1 MRIKVAAHAITP
13 TRAHPTDGGL
23 DLYTFCSVTVPPKGS
38 AVIDTG
44 VCVELPHNTCG
55 LLVSKSGLNVKR
67 DITSTGLID
76 EGYTGTINVKVY
88 NHGYEPYTFKA
99 GEKVS
104 QLLVFPVLYPTL
116 EIVDELSESPRGENG
131 YGSTGQLKGGTIW
144 EV

>member
-44 VCVELPHNTCG
+44 V
-55 LLVSKSGLNVKR
+55 SKSGLNVKR

-76 EGYTGTINVKVY
+76 EGYTGTIKVKVY
-88 NHGYEPYTFKA
+88 NHGYEPYTFQA

-131 YGSTGQLKGGTIW
+131 YGSTGQMKGGTIW